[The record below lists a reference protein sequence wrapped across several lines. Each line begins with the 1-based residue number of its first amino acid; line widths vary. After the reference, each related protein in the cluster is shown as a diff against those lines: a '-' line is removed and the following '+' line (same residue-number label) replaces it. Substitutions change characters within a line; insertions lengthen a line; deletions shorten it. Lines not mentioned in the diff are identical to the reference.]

1 MKTMRIANAVNCYSA
16 TVDTLGNA
24 ELNEWLTGKLYRR
37 KFWAI
42 QEALNGTEYISFAPD
57 NWGINKE
64 GGWGYNPHYATNWWY
79 VTWPNRRM
87 TDRFINRIGRL
98 TRDELIRHPVFLPFE
113 EGWLFTTNAIS
124 PAAVAPI
131 RSRILAD
138 GIPAMSF
145 AAGANP
151 LGNNAVS
158 GNIDYAT
165 CKSTPWPRDEGQWY
179 HSDIKNLAF
188 RFVHRFFEK
197 LVNEETQ

>member
-16 TVDTLGNA
+16 TEDTLGNA

-131 RSRILAD
+131 RARILAD

-165 CKSTPWPRDEGQWY
+165 CKSGEWPRARGRWL
-179 HSDIKNLAF
+179 HSDIKNVAF
-188 RFVHRFFEK
+188 RFVHEFFEK
-197 LVNEETQ
+197 LVNEESQ